1 MQVNCSPGLPTFP
14 LTCTRNNLKK
24 QEIAIKKIIVSYS
37 KVTWCGQVFVEP
49 GTVLCTLISQTLAH
63 LDPSLSSCI
72 TEFIKNESNIIAKL
86 IELRQVGVNI
96 YNMQLKAFNIETEY
110 KKLARFSVDISTHFG
125 NYQLAA
131 SLKLHF
137 FFQMFLTGHF
147 TIWSWLRKGSLT
159 TARCSRV
166 IKAHGDIAFLFC
178 SL

>member
-1 MQVNCSPGLPTFP
+1 MSVNCSPGLPTFP

-24 QEIAIKKIIVSYS
+24 QEIAAKKILVSYS

-96 YNMQLKAFNIETEY
+96 YNI
-110 KKLARFSVDISTHFG
+110 
-125 NYQLAA
+125 
-131 SLKLHF
+131 
-137 FFQMFLTGHF
+137 
-147 TIWSWLRKGSLT
+147 
-159 TARCSRV
+159 
-166 IKAHGDIAFLFC
+166 
-178 SL
+178 